1 MPTTGKTAALAS
13 VSGPIE
19 ARLSAENPSQATFDV
34 HLRPLSGVP
43 ATDAR
48 ALASSIRSALLPSLI
63 LTHHP
68 RTLIQLV
75 LQALS
80 SPAYSQSYWIQHT
93 QAQSKPNLAGIG
105 ADHALAAAL
114 VNASTLALLKAGS
127 VPMRGTVAA
136 ASVGL
141 SSTGELIVDPGED
154 QLIDLTASGCFAFLF
169 ADQDAQCVWSSW
181 KNVPTSSARGV
192 TGIVISQAREVA
204 CTEARAIRDEMK
216 CQIVNMG
223 KKEQIR
229 IPSPPIKQEK
239 VQKIHARESEDDDKM
254 EI

>member
-1 MPTTGKTAALAS
+1 
-13 VSGPIE
+13 
-19 ARLSAENPSQATFDV
+19 
-34 HLRPLSGVP
+34 
-43 ATDAR
+43 
-48 ALASSIRSALLPSLI
+48 
-63 LTHHP
+63 
-68 RTLIQLV
+68 V

-93 QAQSKPNLAGIG
+93 QAQNKPTLAGIG

-127 VPMRGTVAA
+127 VPMRGTVSA

-141 SSTGELIVDPGED
+141 SLTGELIVDPSED
-154 QLIDLTASGCFAFLF
+154 QLTMNASGCFAFLF
-169 ADQDAQCVWSSW
+169 ADQDARCVWSSW
-181 KNVPTSSARGV
+181 KNVPASNGRGV
-192 TGIVISQAREVA
+192 TGIVISQARELA

-216 CQIVNMG
+216 RQIVNMG

-229 IPSPPIKQEK
+229 IPSPPIKHEK
-239 VQKIHARESEDDDKM
+239 VQKVHAMESEDDDKM

>member
-1 MPTTGKTAALAS
+1 M
-13 VSGPIE
+13 
-19 ARLSAENPSQATFDV
+19 
-34 HLRPLSGVP
+34 P

-48 ALASSIRSALLPSLI
+48 ALASSIRSALLHSLI

-93 QAQSKPNLAGIG
+93 QAQSKPSLAGIG
-105 ADHALAAAL
+105 TDHALAAAL

-127 VPMRGTVAA
+127 VPMRGTISA

-154 QLIDLTASGCFAFLF
+154 QLVNLTASGCFAFLF
-169 ADQDAQCVWSSW
+169 VDQVAQCVWSSW
-181 KNVPTSSARGV
+181 KNVPTSNARGV

-204 CTEARAIRDEMK
+204 CTEARAIQDEMK
-216 CQIVNMG
+216 RQIVNMG

-229 IPSPPIKQEK
+229 IPSPPIKHEK
-239 VQKIHARESEDDDKM
+239 VQKVHAMESEDDGKM